1 MKRLSLAVALLMAP
15 VLAHAWPWSMDM
27 ANQISIK
34 PQESVDINNPGPALF
49 PKRSV
54 PVPGTATS
62 SITVKDMD
70 AAVKLPNPVPA
81 DEKSVEKGGKLFA
94 IYCVPCHGKSGTGDG
109 YVGAKLIL
117 RPFDL
122 TSERLAGLPDG
133 HIFGMMTFG
142 GAIMPVYANDL
153 SPTERWNVV
162 NYVRH
167 GLKPAQAVQAAAP
180 AK

>member
-1 MKRLSLAVALLMAP
+1 MNRLSLVIVLLLPALAQ
-15 VLAHAWPWSMDM
+15 AWPWSMDM
-27 ANQISIK
+27 ANGISVK
-34 PQESVDINNPGPALF
+34 PQESVDEANPGMNPF

-54 PVPGTATS
+54 PVAGTTVY
-62 SITVKDMD
+62 VKDQD
-70 AAVKLPNPVPA
+70 AAVKLANPIPA
-81 DEKSVEKGGKLFA
+81 DEKSVAKGAKLFE

-122 TSERLAGLPDG
+122 TSERLQGLPDG

-153 SPTERWNVV
+153 TPTERWHVV
-162 NYVRH
+162 NYVRK
-167 GLKPAQAVQAAAP
+167 GLKQAAAAP
-180 AK
+180 TTSSAK